1 METKASLVWSEG
13 GVELDTVSTVDL
25 GLELVV
31 LPNYS
36 ELNDTLW
43 DGNDLEGGLVFG
55 MLFEESRVFEGGSQ
69 L

>member
-55 MLFEESRVFEGGSQ
+55 VLFKESRVFEGRSQ